1 MRHATERFL
10 IDSTPATRCL
20 LGIAVG
26 SPLLALAWVAV
37 ALSQLS
43 PEISAHTH
51 ATALHWAHATL
62 AVSLACLGAMG
73 LWLWPRRHDPAERL
87 SAEMGVALGV
97 GLPFTYLN
105 GLSGLYGSG
114 NNLIL
119 LGAAT
124 IGLLLLNWRVM
135 LVGIT
140 ICGLWLI
147 AWDWLTWHEVIPYA
161 SAILP
166 STYTNEQPA
175 WWWRLWQGLTLY
187 IGLPVAITMIMMLFA
202 SHDALRRK
210 LAQLAITDALTGLA
224 NRRHFMDRLAQEL
237 ARQRRHGRMLAVV
250 AIDADHF
257 KQINDLHGHAKGD
270 EALVMLSNIL
280 AVGIRAPTDLA
291 ARVGGEEFALLLPD
305 TSLEEAQI
313 VCKRLQ
319 STLSQ
324 RSIETSTGPLRLT
337 VSMGLVQSLGAS
349 AHAILKASDTNL
361 YQAKEAGRDCMVCS
375 VLEGAWPPADQPSP
389 PHAGQHLSS
398 GMP

>member
-26 SPLLALAWVAV
+26 SPLLCLAWAAI
-37 ALSQLS
+37 ALGQLS
-43 PEISAHTH
+43 PEIAAHTH
-51 ATALHWAHATL
+51 ATALHWAHACL
-62 AVSLACLGAMG
+62 ATALSVLAAMG
-73 LWLWPRRHDPAERL
+73 VWLWPRRQDKAERFW
-87 SAEMGVALGV
+87 AELVVALGV
-97 GLPFTYLN
+97 GMPFTYLN

-147 AWDWLTWHEVIPYA
+147 GWDWLTWHEAVPYA
-161 SAILP
+161 GAILP
-166 STYTNEQPA
+166 STFHNEQPA

-187 IGLPVAITMIMMLFA
+187 IGLPVAVTMIMMLFA

-237 ARQRRHGRMLAVV
+237 ARQRRAGRVLTVV
-250 AIDADHF
+250 SIDADHF

-270 EALVMLSNIL
+270 EALVMLSHVL
-280 AVGIRAPTDLA
+280 SVGIRAPTDLA
-291 ARVGGEEFALLLPD
+291 ARLGGEEFALLLPD
-305 TSLEEAQI
+305 TSLEEAQV
-313 VCKRLQ
+313 VCRRLQ
-319 STLSQ
+319 SALTR
-324 RSIETSTGPLRLT
+324 RSIDTGTGALHLT
-337 VSMGLVQSLGAS
+337 VSMGLVQALGAS
-349 AHAILKASDTNL
+349 AQAILKASDTNL
-361 YQAKEAGRDCMVCS
+361 YQAKASGRNCMVCS
-375 VLEGAWPPADQPSP
+375 ALEAPLSSPARHESP
-389 PHAGQHLSS
+389 PGRQQMARGA
-398 GMP
+398 P